1 MNKKIRVIAR
11 GSRLS
16 RLQVE
21 EVFKKFPNLAYEIK
35 YLESYG
41 DKNLQI
47 SLLNGEAPADIFTR
61 ELDDAIRRGD
71 ADIAIHSAKDLPYP
85 LPEDIEVIA
94 LFPAFDTTDSLVSR
108 DHKKLAELPAG
119 SVIGTSSPLR
129 KKGLSKLRPDLTIK
143 GIRGCIEERVQ
154 QVKDG
159 KFDAAIV
166 ATCALK
172 RLGMEDEIA
181 EVLPFATHPL
191 QGFLAI
197 TAKKVKS
204 EERRE
209 NAKKENAPLGVPAD
223 LQISCKREESQACLN
238 SSECSRNSLQKSD
251 GKERTSENT
260 DKYTHQELRAAFASQ
275 SILDRQG
282 KVQLVG
288 FGPGDP
294 DLLTLK
300 AAKAIDHA
308 DIIFY
313 DDLIDPSYLENKKA
327 EKVYVGKR
335 AGYHH
340 KEQATINRLLLDA
353 ARQGKNVVRLKGGD
367 PMIFAHGSE
376 EIEYLESN
384 LIQVE
389 VIPGVTTASALA
401 ASQKISLT
409 HRDFS
414 SSVALVSGHT
424 PQPVTPDAETLV
436 YYMGA
441 KQLQAIATKL
451 IDEDGWAFN
460 TPVLLTYNVSRK
472 DEQTFETT
480 LWKLRNGEE
489 ATANNYSAATGKNAG
504 ESIALADLPTPLIA
518 LIGNVAGL
526 KHRQAS
532 AIKPTLYTGNMPA
545 LEKRKPDYTYT
556 PLIEMHEYEPVHWT
570 QWEGE
575 PEKKGGDND
584 RKSNF
589 EKEVEEDN
597 EDGLEFDE
605 YEWAEELQD
614 NLNDFDSPYKDI
626 FLFTSQY
633 AVKAWFNL
641 LRKTGKSTAAPKD
654 VKFVSIG
661 ATTTAALQ
669 QEGIKDIEQVEKD
682 NSFGVI
688 EWFKNKYDYYRNAAI
703 QHQKR
708 NWSEL
713 YHSEEEEEEEENE
726 DLDENMNEDLEEHRP
741 AILYPQSNLSNN
753 TIAEE
758 LYKAGYDVETISVYV
773 NKMPKHPRRVNLN
786 HFKRIVFTSPST
798 IDNFIKLYGKLPDN
812 VEFITRGPITQAH
825 LDEILNKE

>member
-21 EVFKKFPNLAYEIK
+21 EVFKNFPELAYEIK

-41 DKNLQI
+41 DKNQQI

-61 ELDDAIRRGD
+61 ELDDAIRQGN

-119 SVIGTSSPLR
+119 SIIGTSSPLR
-129 KKGLSKLRPDLTIK
+129 KKGLNGLRPDLTIK

-159 KFDAAIV
+159 KYDAAIV

-181 EVLPFATHPL
+181 EVLPFPTHPL

-197 TAKKVKS
+197 TGKKVKS
-204 EERRE
+204 EERRMKNQNAESSSASEQE
-209 NAKKENAPLGVPAD
+209 NSSLFTLRSSLKNL
-223 LQISCKREESQACLN
+223 LN
-238 SSECSRNSLQKSD
+238 S
-251 GKERTSENT
+251 
-260 DKYTHQELRAAFASQ
+260 
-275 SILDRQG
+275 QG
-282 KVQLVG
+282 TVSLVG

-294 DLLTLK
+294 DLLTIK
-300 AAKAIDHA
+300 AAKAIDAA

-313 DDLIDPSYLENKKA
+313 DDLIDDSYLADKKA
-327 EKVYVGKR
+327 EKIYVGKR

-340 KEQATINRLLLDA
+340 KEQADINRLLLEA
-353 ARQGKNVVRLKGGD
+353 AREGKNVVRLKGGD

-384 LIQVE
+384 LIKVN
-389 VIPGVTTASALA
+389 VIPGITTASALA

-441 KQLQAIATKL
+441 KQLQTIATQL
-451 IDEDGWAFN
+451 IDKEGWAFN
-460 TPVLLTYNVSRK
+460 TPVLLTYNVSRP

-480 LWKLRNGEE
+480 LWNLRNGEMQ
-489 ATANNYSAATGKNAG
+489 N
-504 ESIALADLPTPLIA
+504 LPTPLIA

-526 KHRQAS
+526 KHHQAS
-532 AIKPTLYTGNMPA
+532 DIKPTLYTGTLPA
-545 LEKRKPDYTYT
+545 IEKRKADYTYT
-556 PLIEMHEYEPVHWT
+556 PLIEISYHPSYFTKILEDHYFERYD
-570 QWEGE
+570 G
-575 PEKKGGDND
+575 
-584 RKSNF
+584 KSF
-589 EKEVEEDN
+589 TKYCEW
-597 EDGLEFDE
+597 DE
-605 YEWAEELQD
+605 SQALY
-614 NLNDFDSPYKDI
+614 YI
-626 FLFTSQY
+626 FTSQY
-633 AVKAWFNL
+633 GVHATLDYYDLIFKEQEEHVFISIGDTTTEALHKA
-641 LRKTGKSTAAPKD
+641 GVKD
-654 VKFVSIG
+654 VI
-661 ATTTAALQ
+661 
-669 QEGIKDIEQVEKD
+669 QVEQD
-682 NSFGVI
+682 NRYGVI
-688 EWFKNKYDYYRNAAI
+688 EWFKKEKERLDAARPQYEHSFELFEKMDHDNYDPELEDFVYRYENRLVFYPHSSLSPEDIPLAL
-703 QHQKR
+703 Q
-708 NWSEL
+708 EL
-713 YHSEEEEEEEENE
+713 GFNVLSAVVYNNE
-726 DLDENMNEDLEEHRP
+726 L
-741 AILYPQSNLSNN
+741 
-753 TIAEE
+753 
-758 LYKAGYDVETISVYV
+758 
-773 NKMPKHPRRVNLN
+773 PKNPRRVNLN

-798 IDNFIKLYGKLPDN
+798 IDNFIKLYGKLPEN
-812 VEFITRGPITQAH
+812 TQFITRGPITQAH
-825 LDEILNKE
+825 LEEVLNK

>member
-21 EVFKKFPNLAYEIK
+21 EVFKNFPELAYEIK

-41 DKNLQI
+41 DKNQQI

-61 ELDDAIRRGD
+61 ELDDAIRQGD

-119 SVIGTSSPLR
+119 SIIGTSSPLR
-129 KKGLSKLRPDLTIK
+129 KKGLNELRPDLTIK

-159 KFDAAIV
+159 KYDAAIV

-181 EVLPFATHPL
+181 EVLPFPTHPL

-197 TAKKVKS
+197 TGKKVKS
-204 EERRE
+204 EERRMKNQNAESSSASEQE
-209 NAKKENAPLGVPAD
+209 NSSLFTLRSSLKNL
-223 LQISCKREESQACLN
+223 LN
-238 SSECSRNSLQKSD
+238 S
-251 GKERTSENT
+251 
-260 DKYTHQELRAAFASQ
+260 
-275 SILDRQG
+275 QG
-282 KVQLVG
+282 SVSLVG

-294 DLLTLK
+294 DLLTIK
-300 AAKAIDHA
+300 AAKAIDAA

-313 DDLIDPSYLENKKA
+313 DDLIDDSYLADKKA
-327 EKVYVGKR
+327 EKIYVGKR

-340 KEQATINRLLLDA
+340 KEQADINRLLLEA
-353 ARQGKNVVRLKGGD
+353 AREGKNVVRLKGGD

-384 LIQVE
+384 LIKVN
-389 VIPGVTTASALA
+389 VIPGITTASALA

-441 KQLQAIATKL
+441 KQLQTIATQL
-451 IDEDGWAFN
+451 IDKEGWAFN
-460 TPVLLTYNVSRK
+460 TPVLLTYNVSRP

-480 LWKLRNGEE
+480 LWNLRNGEMQ
-489 ATANNYSAATGKNAG
+489 N
-504 ESIALADLPTPLIA
+504 LPTPLIA

-526 KHRQAS
+526 KHHQAS
-532 AIKPTLYTGNMPA
+532 DIKPTLYTGTLPA
-545 LEKRKPDYTYT
+545 IEKRKADYTYT
-556 PLIEMHEYEPVHWT
+556 PLIEISYHPSYFTKILEDHYCDLYD
-570 QWEGE
+570 G
-575 PEKKGGDND
+575 
-584 RKSNF
+584 KSF
-589 EKEVEEDN
+589 TKYCEW
-597 EDGLEFDE
+597 DE
-605 YEWAEELQD
+605 SQALY
-614 NLNDFDSPYKDI
+614 YI
-626 FLFTSQY
+626 FTSQY
-633 AVKAWFNL
+633 GVHATLDYYDLIFKEQEEHVFISIGDTTTEALHKA
-641 LRKTGKSTAAPKD
+641 GVKD
-654 VKFVSIG
+654 VI
-661 ATTTAALQ
+661 
-669 QEGIKDIEQVEKD
+669 QVEQD
-682 NSFGVI
+682 NRYGVI
-688 EWFKNKYDYYRNAAI
+688 EWFKKEKERLDAARPQYEHSFELFEKMDHDNYDPELEDFVYRYENRLVFYPHSSLSPEDIPLAL
-703 QHQKR
+703 Q
-708 NWSEL
+708 EL
-713 YHSEEEEEEEENE
+713 GFNVLSAVVYNNE
-726 DLDENMNEDLEEHRP
+726 L
-741 AILYPQSNLSNN
+741 
-753 TIAEE
+753 
-758 LYKAGYDVETISVYV
+758 
-773 NKMPKHPRRVNLN
+773 PKNPRRVNLN

-798 IDNFIKLYGKLPDN
+798 IDNFIKLYGKLPEN
-812 VEFITRGPITQAH
+812 TQFITRGPITQAH
-825 LDEILNKE
+825 LEEVLNK

>member
-21 EVFKKFPNLAYEIK
+21 EVFKNFPELAYEIK

-41 DKNLQI
+41 DKNQQI

-61 ELDDAIRRGD
+61 ELDDAIRQGD

-119 SVIGTSSPLR
+119 SIIGTSSPLR
-129 KKGLSKLRPDLTIK
+129 KKGLNELRPDLTIK

-159 KFDAAIV
+159 KYDAAIV

-181 EVLPFATHPL
+181 EVLPFPTHPL

-197 TAKKVKS
+197 TGKKVKS
-204 EERRE
+204 EERRMKNQNAESSSASEQE
-209 NAKKENAPLGVPAD
+209 NSSLFTLRSSLKNL
-223 LQISCKREESQACLN
+223 LN
-238 SSECSRNSLQKSD
+238 S
-251 GKERTSENT
+251 
-260 DKYTHQELRAAFASQ
+260 
-275 SILDRQG
+275 QG
-282 KVQLVG
+282 SVSLVG

-294 DLLTLK
+294 DLLTIK
-300 AAKAIDHA
+300 AAKAIDAA

-313 DDLIDPSYLENKKA
+313 DDLIDDSYLADKKA
-327 EKVYVGKR
+327 EKIYVGKR

-340 KEQATINRLLLDA
+340 KEQADINRLLLDA
-353 ARQGKNVVRLKGGD
+353 AREGKNVVRLKGGD

-384 LIQVE
+384 LIKVN
-389 VIPGVTTASALA
+389 VIPGITTASALA

-441 KQLQAIATKL
+441 KQLQTIATQL
-451 IDEDGWAFN
+451 IDKEGWAFN
-460 TPVLLTYNVSRK
+460 TPVLLTYNVSRP

-480 LWKLRNGEE
+480 LWNLRNGEMQ
-489 ATANNYSAATGKNAG
+489 N
-504 ESIALADLPTPLIA
+504 LPTPLIA

-526 KHRQAS
+526 KHHQAS
-532 AIKPTLYTGNMPA
+532 DIKPTLYTGTLPA
-545 LEKRKPDYTYT
+545 IEKRKADYTYT
-556 PLIEMHEYEPVHWT
+556 PLIEISYHPSYFTKILEDHYFERYD
-570 QWEGE
+570 G
-575 PEKKGGDND
+575 
-584 RKSNF
+584 KSF
-589 EKEVEEDN
+589 TKYCEW
-597 EDGLEFDE
+597 DE
-605 YEWAEELQD
+605 SQALY
-614 NLNDFDSPYKDI
+614 YI
-626 FLFTSQY
+626 FTSQY
-633 AVKAWFNL
+633 GVHATLDYYDLIFKEQEEHVFISIGDTTTEALHKA
-641 LRKTGKSTAAPKD
+641 GVKD
-654 VKFVSIG
+654 VI
-661 ATTTAALQ
+661 
-669 QEGIKDIEQVEKD
+669 QVEQD
-682 NSFGVI
+682 NRYGVI
-688 EWFKNKYDYYRNAAI
+688 EWFKKEKERLDAARPQYEHSFELFEKMDHDNYDPELADFVYRYENRLVFYPHSSLSPEDI
-703 QHQKR
+703 PLTLQ
-708 NWSEL
+708 EL
-713 YHSEEEEEEEENE
+713 GFNVLSAVVYNNE
-726 DLDENMNEDLEEHRP
+726 L
-741 AILYPQSNLSNN
+741 
-753 TIAEE
+753 
-758 LYKAGYDVETISVYV
+758 
-773 NKMPKHPRRVNLN
+773 PKNPRRVNLN

-798 IDNFIKLYGKLPDN
+798 IDNFIKLYGKLPEN
-812 VEFITRGPITQAH
+812 TEFITRGPITQAH
-825 LDEILNKE
+825 LEEVLNK

>member
-21 EVFKKFPNLAYEIK
+21 EVFKKFPDLAYEIK

-129 KKGLSKLRPDLTIK
+129 KKGLSELRPDLTIK

-197 TAKKVKS
+197 TAKKVKN
-204 EERRE
+204 EERRV
-209 NAKKENAPLGVPAD
+209 K
-223 LQISCKREESQACLN
+223 N
-238 SSECSRNSLQKSD
+238 SKD
-251 GKERTSENT
+251 I
-260 DKYTHQELRAAFASQ
+260 YTPQELRAAFASQ
-275 SILDRQG
+275 SILDSQG

-300 AAKAIDHA
+300 AAKAIDQA

-313 DDLIDPSYLENKKA
+313 DDLIDPSYLEDKKA

-340 KEQATINRLLLDA
+340 KEQAAINRLLLDA

-460 TPVLLTYNVSRK
+460 TPVLLTYNVSRS

-703 QHQKR
+703 QHQKH

>member
-21 EVFKKFPNLAYEIK
+21 EVFKNFPELAYEIK

-41 DKNLQI
+41 DKNQQI

-61 ELDDAIRRGD
+61 ELDDAIRQGD

-119 SVIGTSSPLR
+119 SIIGTSSPLR
-129 KKGLSKLRPDLTIK
+129 KKGLNELRPDLTIK

-159 KFDAAIV
+159 KYDAAIV

-181 EVLPFATHPL
+181 EVLPFPTHPL

-197 TAKKVKS
+197 TAKKGS
-204 EERRE
+204 
-209 NAKKENAPLGVPAD
+209 D
-223 LQISCKREESQACLN
+223 LKQ
-238 SSECSRNSLQKSD
+238 
-251 GKERTSENT
+251 
-260 DKYTHQELRAAFASQ
+260 AFASK
-275 SILDRQG
+275 SILDKQG
-282 KVQLVG
+282 SVSLVG

-294 DLLTLK
+294 DLLTIK
-300 AAKAIDHA
+300 AAKAIDAA

-313 DDLIDPSYLENKKA
+313 DDLIDDSYLADKKA
-327 EKVYVGKR
+327 EKIYVGKR

-340 KEQATINRLLLDA
+340 KEQADINRLLLDA
-353 ARQGKNVVRLKGGD
+353 AREGKNVVRLKGGD

-384 LIQVE
+384 LIKVN
-389 VIPGVTTASALA
+389 VIPGITTASALA

-441 KQLQAIATKL
+441 KQLQTIATQL
-451 IDEDGWAFN
+451 IDKEGWAFN
-460 TPVLLTYNVSRK
+460 TPVLLTYNVSRP

-480 LWKLRNGEE
+480 LWNLRNGEMQ
-489 ATANNYSAATGKNAG
+489 N
-504 ESIALADLPTPLIA
+504 LPTPLIA

-526 KHRQAS
+526 KHHQAS
-532 AIKPTLYTGNMPA
+532 DIKPTLYTGTLPA
-545 LEKRKPDYTYT
+545 IEKRKADYTYT
-556 PLIEMHEYEPVHWT
+556 PLIEISYHPSYFT
-570 QWEGE
+570 
-575 PEKKGGDND
+575 KIL
-584 RKSNF
+584 
-589 EKEVEEDN
+589 EDN
-597 EDGLEFDE
+597 YCKQYDGKCFTKYCEWDE
-605 YEWAEELQD
+605 SQALY
-614 NLNDFDSPYKDI
+614 YI
-626 FLFTSQY
+626 FTSQY
-633 AVKAWFNL
+633 GVEATLEDYDLIFKEQEKHVFI
-641 LRKTGKSTAAPKD
+641 
-654 VKFVSIG
+654 SIG
-661 ATTTAALQ
+661 DTTTEALHKA
-669 QEGIKDIEQVEKD
+669 GVKNVIQVEQD
-682 NSFGVI
+682 NRYGVI
-688 EWFKNKYDYYRNAAI
+688 EWFKKEKEKLDAARP
-703 QHQKR
+703 QYEH
-708 NWSEL
+708 SFEL
-713 YHSEEEEEEEENE
+713 FEKM
-726 DLDENMNEDLEEHRP
+726 DLDNYDHELADFVYRYENRLVFYPHSSLSPEDIPLALQELGFDVLSAIVYNNEL
-741 AILYPQSNLSNN
+741 
-753 TIAEE
+753 
-758 LYKAGYDVETISVYV
+758 
-773 NKMPKHPRRVNLN
+773 PKNPRRVNLN

-798 IDNFIKLYGKLPDN
+798 IDNFIKLYGKLPEN
-812 VEFITRGPITQAH
+812 TEFITRGPITQAH
-825 LDEILNKE
+825 LEEVLNK

>member
-21 EVFKKFPNLAYEIK
+21 EVFKNFPELAYEIK

-41 DKNLQI
+41 DKNQQI

-61 ELDDAIRRGD
+61 ELDDAIRQGD

-119 SVIGTSSPLR
+119 SIIGTSSPLR
-129 KKGLSKLRPDLTIK
+129 KKGLNELRPDLTIK

-159 KFDAAIV
+159 KYDAAIV

-181 EVLPFATHPL
+181 EVLPFPTHPL

-197 TAKKVKS
+197 TALKGSALK
-204 EERRE
+204 
-209 NAKKENAPLGVPAD
+209 
-223 LQISCKREESQACLN
+223 Q
-238 SSECSRNSLQKSD
+238 
-251 GKERTSENT
+251 
-260 DKYTHQELRAAFASQ
+260 AFASK
-275 SILDRQG
+275 SILDKQG
-282 KVQLVG
+282 SVSLAG

-294 DLLTLK
+294 DLLTIK
-300 AAKAIDHA
+300 AAKAIDAA

-313 DDLIDPSYLENKKA
+313 DDLIDDSYLADKKA
-327 EKVYVGKR
+327 EKIYVGKR

-340 KEQATINRLLLDA
+340 KEQADINRLLLYA
-353 ARQGKNVVRLKGGD
+353 AREGKNVVRLKGGD

-384 LIQVE
+384 LIKVN
-389 VIPGVTTASALA
+389 VIPGITTASALA

-441 KQLQAIATKL
+441 KQLQTIATQI
-451 IDEDGWAFN
+451 IDKEGWAFN
-460 TPVLLTYNVSRK
+460 TPVLLTYNVSRP

-480 LWKLRNGEE
+480 LWNLRNGEMQ
-489 ATANNYSAATGKNAG
+489 
-504 ESIALADLPTPLIA
+504 DLPTPLIS

-526 KHRQAS
+526 KHHQAS
-532 AIKPTLYTGNMPA
+532 DIKPTLYTGTLPA
-545 LEKRKPDYTYT
+545 IEKRKADYTYT
-556 PLIEMHEYEPVHWT
+556 PLIEISYHPSYFT
-570 QWEGE
+570 
-575 PEKKGGDND
+575 KIL
-584 RKSNF
+584 
-589 EKEVEEDN
+589 EDN
-597 EDGLEFDE
+597 YCEHYDGKSFTEYCEWDE
-605 YEWAEELQD
+605 SQALY
-614 NLNDFDSPYKDI
+614 YI
-626 FLFTSQY
+626 FTSQY
-633 AVKAWFNL
+633 GVHATLDYYDLIFKEQEEHVFI
-641 LRKTGKSTAAPKD
+641 
-654 VKFVSIG
+654 SIG
-661 ATTTAALQ
+661 DTTTEALHKA
-669 QEGIKDIEQVEKD
+669 GVKNVIQVEQD
-682 NSFGVI
+682 NRYGVI
-688 EWFKNKYDYYRNAAI
+688 EWFKKEKERLDAARP
-703 QHQKR
+703 QYEH
-708 NWSEL
+708 SFEL
-713 YHSEEEEEEEENE
+713 FEKM
-726 DLDENMNEDLEEHRP
+726 DLDNYDHELADFVYRYENRLVFYPHSSLSPEDIPLALQELGFNVLSAVVYNNEL
-741 AILYPQSNLSNN
+741 
-753 TIAEE
+753 
-758 LYKAGYDVETISVYV
+758 
-773 NKMPKHPRRVNLN
+773 PKNPRRVNLN

-798 IDNFIKLYGKLPDN
+798 IDNFIKLYGKLPEN
-812 VEFITRGPITQAH
+812 TEFITRGPITQAH
-825 LDEILNKE
+825 LEEVLNK